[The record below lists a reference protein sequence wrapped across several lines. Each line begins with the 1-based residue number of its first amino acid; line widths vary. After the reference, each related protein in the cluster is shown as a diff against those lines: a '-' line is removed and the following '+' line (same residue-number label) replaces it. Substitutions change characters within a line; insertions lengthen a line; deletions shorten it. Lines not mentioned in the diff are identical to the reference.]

1 MRLKLL
7 FFYFML
13 LGCIGLNAQT
23 SSLNGYL
30 KNKTSNNPVR
40 GAVITVKGEAV
51 TVKSDANGQFV
62 IEDLKKGQ
70 TVLIIN
76 ASGYLV
82 REAVLDLE
90 EGNNE
95 VELKMTPMTLG
106 GLSENNSYTFSE
118 SQIDEDS
125 DVAESS
131 AAIISSSSNKYLNE
145 VGYLFSPMRFRV
157 RGYDS
162 QYSNVYINGVKFND
176 NETGRFSYG
185 LIGGLNDV
193 TRNKDGVN
201 AYELTKY
208 SYGSIGGISG
218 IDMRASH
225 YAAGSKLTLSGTNRN
240 YRLRGMYTYST
251 GLNNNGWAFTGSVGY
266 RWSNEGNIEGTF
278 YNAFSYFLAVEK
290 VFNEKHSLSLS
301 TWGTPTE
308 RAQQGASTQE
318 AYDLA
323 GSNYYNPNWGY
334 QNGKKRN
341 ARVVR
346 SYEPSAVLTWDY
358 NINTD
363 AKLTTSF
370 GVKYS
375 NYGSSALGWYNNVSD
390 PRQKKK
396 KKLPSYFQTEE
407 DKQIATDLWKNSEEH
422 RQIQWDELYRAN
434 YQQNN
439 FGGSASYLI
448 EERHNDQLAFNLNST
463 LNYKLTDNSTFTGGL
478 EMSSTKGMH
487 YKILKD
493 MLGANKFIDIDKFAA
508 RDYGPNSPIIQND
521 LDNPNREIQEG
532 DIFGYNYDIYVNK
545 ANLWAQNEFRYNHVD
560 FYLGGKIGT
569 ANMWR
574 YGHMRNGRAA
584 NTSKGKSDVK
594 DFMEVAMKGGLRYKI
609 SGKHYI
615 AFNASYE
622 ERAPLAYNAFIAPRM
637 KNTFL
642 KDLTE
647 EQISL
652 AEIVYGFNTPYV
664 NGRISGYYSYFNNV
678 AELEGFYDDDEGK
691 YTYLSMSGIE
701 KRHWGVEAAAEF
713 KIISNLSLTAIATYS
728 DATYMNNPDA
738 VMTFE
743 NESEMLTGD
752 RVMCEGFRVNGT
764 PLSAYS
770 LALDYSYKG
779 WFFNINANY
788 YHRIYLDFSTVRRL
802 ESKVTTGVDE
812 NGNKAYAVQDQEE
825 LDGGFMMD
833 ASIGKYIRMKKGRSL
848 SLNLTVNNLLNN
860 TNMRTGGYEQ
870 NRINGEKY
878 PSKYY
883 YAQGI
888 NAFLNVGFRF

>member
-390 PRQKKK
+390 PRPDYW

-407 DKQIATDLWKNSEEH
+407 DKQIATDLSKNSEEH

-493 MLGANKFIDIDKFAA
+493 MLGGAK
-508 RDYGPNSPIIQND
+508 
-521 LDNPNREIQEG
+521 
-532 DIFGYNYDIYVNK
+532 
-545 ANLWAQNEFRYNHVD
+545 
-560 FYLGGKIGT
+560 
-569 ANMWR
+569 
-574 YGHMRNGRAA
+574 
-584 NTSKGKSDVK
+584 
-594 DFMEVAMKGGLRYKI
+594 
-609 SGKHYI
+609 
-615 AFNASYE
+615 
-622 ERAPLAYNAFIAPRM
+622 
-637 KNTFL
+637 
-642 KDLTE
+642 
-647 EQISL
+647 
-652 AEIVYGFNTPYV
+652 
-664 NGRISGYYSYFNNV
+664 
-678 AELEGFYDDDEGK
+678 
-691 YTYLSMSGIE
+691 
-701 KRHWGVEAAAEF
+701 
-713 KIISNLSLTAIATYS
+713 
-728 DATYMNNPDA
+728 
-738 VMTFE
+738 
-743 NESEMLTGD
+743 
-752 RVMCEGFRVNGT
+752 
-764 PLSAYS
+764 
-770 LALDYSYKG
+770 
-779 WFFNINANY
+779 
-788 YHRIYLDFSTVRRL
+788 
-802 ESKVTTGVDE
+802 
-812 NGNKAYAVQDQEE
+812 
-825 LDGGFMMD
+825 
-833 ASIGKYIRMKKGRSL
+833 
-848 SLNLTVNNLLNN
+848 
-860 TNMRTGGYEQ
+860 
-870 NRINGEKY
+870 
-878 PSKYY
+878 
-883 YAQGI
+883 
-888 NAFLNVGFRF
+888 